1 MCDPSSASTVFSAL
15 LLCVCYATLGGLAY
29 AMYLDFSNCAASA
42 EPCFSGIISKNLPGM
57 KDTIASSLFHKAKAT
72 GAMFFML
79 MIVFSFQGF
88 SFTTLAGTLAADS
101 AGGSLNSGMQHTE
114 LANPKV

>member
-1 MCDPSSASTVFSAL
+1 M
-15 LLCVCYATLGGLAY
+15 LAY
-29 AMYLDFSNCAASA
+29 
-42 EPCFSGIISKNLPGM
+42 
-57 KDTIASSLFHKAKAT
+57 
-72 GAMFFML
+72 
-79 MIVFSFQGF
+79 VV